1 MDTKTLV
8 GPAAGAEE
16 LIEALEQDGLPI
28 SAAFWRTVAEA
39 RGWHLVIASPVVDRE
54 GKLPVYLR
62 VQAALKRL
70 PDVGIYLGEVV
81 AVGQNDPLV
90 SHLRATVPSGRREQG
105 LVTTMYLPEYSPDDG
120 ATTTVVL
127 YRLAPSTPA

>member
-16 LIEALEQDGLPI
+16 LIELLEQDGLPI
-28 SAAFWRTVAEA
+28 TAAFWRTVAEA
-39 RGWHLVIASPVVDRE
+39 RGWYLVIASPVVDRE

-62 VQAALKRL
+62 VQAALKQL
-70 PDVGIYLGEVV
+70 PDTGIYLDEVV

-90 SHLRATVPSGRREQG
+90 SHLRAAVPAGRRERG
-105 LVTTMYLPEYSPDDG
+105 PVTTMYLPEDG
-120 ATTTVVL
+120 ASATVVQ
-127 YRLAPSTPA
+127 YRLAPATPA